1 MLGRNVRSSVRFE
14 TNNDLDV
21 PRCVLEN
28 ELKLSCEADD
38 QTHPL
43 AVSWTVERCG
53 RAGGEGEGICKGR
66 LQSD

>member
-14 TNNDLDV
+14 TDNDLDV
-21 PRCVLEN
+21 QRCVLEN

-43 AVSWTVERCG
+43 AVSWTVER
-53 RAGGEGEGICKGR
+53 
-66 LQSD
+66 